1 MTETGQI
8 GKGNDKDTKLILIL
22 LTVYYPDLVYSNT
35 KVYLDWSNKKS
46 WDTIYFIRLPS
57 ECLFKFTI
65 LDKSFAATMK
75 IVSHQSFAFP
85 IQRRR
90 NFILKVIFYSEF
102 GLERKFA
109 CKT

>member
-35 KVYLDWSNKKS
+35 KVYLDWSNISS
-46 WDTIYFIRLPS
+46 WDTIYFIGLPS

-75 IVSHQSFAFP
+75 IVSQSFAFP